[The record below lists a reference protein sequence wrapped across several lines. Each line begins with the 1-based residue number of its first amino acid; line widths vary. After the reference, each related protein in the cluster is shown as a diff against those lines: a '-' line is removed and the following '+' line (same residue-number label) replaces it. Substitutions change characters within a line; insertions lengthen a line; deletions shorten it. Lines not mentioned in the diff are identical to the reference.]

1 MAELK
6 AEDSKVEAAR
16 RRWTLLTPLRH
27 RALALLV
34 VGQTASSIGDG
45 LYAVALPWYVLS
57 HHGGSLMLATVLAA
71 YGVPR
76 AVLIPVGGT
85 LSDRLSPQSTMVG
98 ADLIRAAAVGTLA
111 GFAFAARADLAFLL
125 PIAVV
130 LGAGQGLF
138 MPSSQAIVPA
148 LVPVDDLQPSNALV
162 TLGNELASMLGP
174 LAGGV
179 VVASIGADVGF
190 AVDAGSFLISVATL
204 LAIGVGRRAM
214 ADAAPAAAP
223 AGDPPALEEEEAI
236 PAVTAPISMLGV
248 LRSSAVFRVVLMI
261 TVAANLC
268 VGGMLQV
275 ALPVLVRTRFHGGA
289 GGFGFV
295 VAMFSVGAV
304 VGAVAAGSVKAPARP
319 ALVLSATVGGG
330 MAVLA
335 VLPYLGALW
344 GAALAF
350 GVTGLAISFG
360 NLVSITAFQRWAPP
374 HLLGRIM
381 GLLLL
386 ASVGVFPISVLLGGV
401 IVHGLGP
408 AVAFPI
414 AAASGITVILVGL
427 TSRTWR
433 EFSVD

>member
-1 MAELK
+1 LAELE
-6 AEDSKVEAAR
+6 AEHGEQGTR

-34 VGQTASSIGDG
+34 AGQTVSSMGDG
-45 LYAVALPWYVLS
+45 LYAVALPWYVLA
-57 HHGGSLMLATVLAA
+57 HHGGSLVLATVLAA

-85 LSDRLSPQSTMVG
+85 LSDRLSPWSTMVG
-98 ADLIRAAAVGTLA
+98 ADVTRAVAVGALA
-111 GFAFAARADLAFLL
+111 GFAFAGRAEIGFLL
-125 PIAVV
+125 PIAVL

-148 LVPVDDLQPSNALV
+148 LVPVEDLQPANALV
-162 TLGNELASMLGP
+162 TLGNELASMFGP

-179 VVASIGADVGF
+179 VVATVGADVGF
-190 AVDAGSFLISVATL
+190 AIDAGSFLVSVATL

-214 ADAAPAAAP
+214 ADGAPAAAP
-223 AGDPPALEEEEAI
+223 GSEEAALEAAS
-236 PAVTAPISMLGV
+236 PAPTAPGSMLGV
-248 LRSSAVFRVVLMI
+248 LRHSAVFRVVLMI

-304 VGAVAAGSVKAPARP
+304 VGAVAAGSAKAPARP
-319 ALVLSATVGGG
+319 ALVLSATVGAGL
-330 MAVLA
+330 AVLA

-350 GVTGLAISFG
+350 GVTGLALSFG

-386 ASVGVFPISVLLGGV
+386 ASVGVFPISVLLGGL

-414 AAASGITVILVGL
+414 AAAGGVTVILLGL
-427 TSRTWR
+427 TSPTWR
-433 EFSVD
+433 EFSVA